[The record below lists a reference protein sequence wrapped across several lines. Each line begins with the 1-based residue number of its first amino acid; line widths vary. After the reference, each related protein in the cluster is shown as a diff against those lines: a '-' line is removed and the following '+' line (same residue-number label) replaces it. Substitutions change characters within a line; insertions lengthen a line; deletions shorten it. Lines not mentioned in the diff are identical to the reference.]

1 MQFNICNSITKLR
14 KSIINTF
21 SNKNLNIK
29 GQFLNVLKL
38 GQDFYFDLFLN
49 NKEWI
54 VFKSISK
61 IITMNIY
68 F

>member
-21 SNKNLNIK
+21 PNKNLNIK

-49 NKEWI
+49 NKE
-54 VFKSISK
+54 
-61 IITMNIY
+61 
-68 F
+68 

>member
-1 MQFNICNSITKLR
+1 MQSNICNSITKLR

-38 GQDFYFDLFLN
+38 GQDFCFDLFLN